1 MGWGIKPVKEKI
13 NTLQDDKIM
22 TKKIDTNLKIP
33 SMNLPWVDSPFFE
46 QIFSQSNL
54 DQETKKQVK
63 QFADQGYVI
72 IDNLGIEN
80 IAETADRIVEDLT
93 PIYGDKGKVES
104 AWIYHD
110 RIQDAWTFN
119 QNVKK
124 IATAPKIINL
134 LKILY
139 QREPI
144 PFQTLNFRF
153 GTQQSTHSD
162 SIHFSSVPAR
172 FMCGVWVA
180 LEDIDAN
187 NGPLHYYPGSHK
199 LPIFDLNDL
208 GITGSYQN
216 KPYDTYPIY
225 EKFLQ
230 SLIEQN
236 GLKKVELYVRKG
248 QALIWAA
255 NLLHGGS
262 PVLDKKRT
270 RYSQVTHYYFS
281 DCMYY
286 IPLLSDPFIQRIHLK
301 EVRNIITEKVV
312 YHIYNGDKIEVHPEE
327 YEIERLKYKLLQ
339 LQSEVEKWRPLAIQ
353 SQDELSVLKPQLK
366 TVQLELEKIRT
377 QMYTYQTELE
387 LLKPQKQLVEAELER
402 LRAKLF

>member
-1 MGWGIKPVKEKI
+1 MSKTTDKKFTPPV
-13 NTLQDDKIM
+13 
-22 TKKIDTNLKIP
+22 
-33 SMNLPWVDSPFFE
+33 MNLPLVDSPFFE
-46 QIFSQSNL
+46 QIFSQLTL
-54 DQETKKQVK
+54 DKDTKKLVK
-63 QFADQGYVI
+63 QFAEQGYVI
-72 IDNLGIEN
+72 IDDLGIEN
-80 IAETADRIVEDLT
+80 ITETTDRIVKDLT

-119 QNVKK
+119 QDVKK
-124 IATAPKIINL
+124 IATSPKIINL

-144 PFQTLNFRF
+144 PFQTLNFKF

-162 SIHFSSVPAR
+162 SIHFNSMPAR

-216 KPYDTYPIY
+216 KPYDVYPIY
-225 EKFLQ
+225 EEFLQ
-230 SLIEQN
+230 SLIEHN
-236 GLKKVELYVRKG
+236 GLKKVELYVKKG

-262 PVLDKKRT
+262 PVLDKNRT

-286 IPLLSDPFIQRIHLK
+286 IPLLSDPFLHRIHLK
-301 EVRNIITEKVV
+301 EVRNIMTGKIVD
-312 YHIYNGDKIEVHPEE
+312 HIYNGEKIEVNPEQ
-327 YEIERLKYKLLQ
+327 YEVERLKYQLLQ
-339 LQSEVEKWRPLAIQ
+339 FQEELEKLRPMAMQ
-353 SQDELSVLKPQLK
+353 FQDELTVLKPQLQ
-366 TVQLELEKIRT
+366 TVESELEKLRI
-377 QMYTYQTELE
+377 QLYDYQT
-387 LLKPQKQLVEAELER
+387 KFQLSEAQNQSIETELER
-402 LRAKLF
+402 LRTQLYQSEL

>member
-1 MGWGIKPVKEKI
+1 MSKTKDRKMPIPV
-13 NTLQDDKIM
+13 
-22 TKKIDTNLKIP
+22 
-33 SMNLPWVDSPFFE
+33 MNMPWVDSPFFE
-46 QIFSQSNL
+46 QTFSQLNL
-54 DQETKKQVK
+54 DNETRKLVK
-63 QFADQGYVI
+63 QFAEKGYVI
-72 IDNLGIEN
+72 IDDLGIEN
-80 IAETADRIVEDLT
+80 ITEIIDSIVKDLT
-93 PIYGDKGKVES
+93 HIYGEKGKIKS

-119 QNVKK
+119 QDVKK
-124 IATAPKIINL
+124 IASAPQIINL

-153 GTQQSTHSD
+153 GTEQSTHSD

-199 LPIFDLNDL
+199 LPIFELNDL

-216 KPYDTYPIY
+216 KPYDIYPVY
-225 EKFLQ
+225 EEFLQ
-230 SLIEQN
+230 SLIEDN
-236 GLKKVELYVRKG
+236 GLKKVELYVKKG

-262 PVLDKKRT
+262 KVLDKNRT

-286 IPLLSDPFIQRIHLK
+286 IPLLSDPFISRIHFK
-301 EVRNIITEKVV
+301 EVRNIITEEVV
-312 YHIYNGDKIEVHPEE
+312 NHIYNGEKIKINPEE

-339 LQSEVEKWRPLAIQ
+339 FEEELVKLRPIAME
-353 SQDELSVLKPQLK
+353 SQGELNVLKPQL
-366 TVQLELEKIRT
+366 TAVESELEKLRSKL
-377 QMYTYQTELE
+377 YNSQTELE
-387 LLKPQKQLVEAELER
+387 LLKSQNLVFEEELKR
-402 LRAKLF
+402 LRTNFYQNT

>member
-1 MGWGIKPVKEKI
+1 MSKIKDRKMPIPV
-13 NTLQDDKIM
+13 
-22 TKKIDTNLKIP
+22 
-33 SMNLPWVDSPFFE
+33 MNMPWVDSPFFE
-46 QIFSQSNL
+46 QTFSQLNL
-54 DQETKKQVK
+54 DNETRKLVK
-63 QFADQGYVI
+63 QFAEKGYVI
-72 IDNLGIEN
+72 IDDLGIEN
-80 IAETADRIVEDLT
+80 ITEIIDSIVKDLT
-93 PIYGDKGKVES
+93 HIYGEKGKIKS

-119 QNVKK
+119 QDVKK
-124 IATAPKIINL
+124 IASAPQIINL

-153 GTQQSTHSD
+153 GTEQSTHSD

-199 LPIFDLNDL
+199 LPIFELNDL

-216 KPYDTYPIY
+216 KPYDIYPVY
-225 EKFLQ
+225 EEFLQ
-230 SLIEQN
+230 SLIEDN
-236 GLKKVELYVRKG
+236 GLKKVELYVKKG

-262 PVLDKKRT
+262 KVLDKNRT

-286 IPLLSDPFIQRIHLK
+286 IPLLSDPFISRIHFK
-301 EVRNIITEKVV
+301 EVKNIITEEVV
-312 YHIYNGDKIEVHPEE
+312 NHIYNGEKIKINPEE

-339 LQSEVEKWRPLAIQ
+339 FEEELVKLRPIAME
-353 SQDELSVLKPQLK
+353 SQGELNVLKPQL
-366 TVQLELEKIRT
+366 TAVESELEKLRSKL
-377 QMYTYQTELE
+377 YNSQTELE
-387 LLKPQKQLVEAELER
+387 LLKSQNLVFEEELKR
-402 LRAKLF
+402 LRTNFYQNT

>member
-1 MGWGIKPVKEKI
+1 MSKTKDRKMPIPV
-13 NTLQDDKIM
+13 
-22 TKKIDTNLKIP
+22 
-33 SMNLPWVDSPFFE
+33 MNMPWVDSPFFE
-46 QIFSQSNL
+46 RTFSQLNL
-54 DQETKKQVK
+54 DNETRKLVK
-63 QFADQGYVI
+63 QFAEKGYVI
-72 IDNLGIEN
+72 IDDLGIEN
-80 IAETADRIVEDLT
+80 ITEIIDSIVKDLT
-93 PIYGDKGKVES
+93 PIYGEKGKIKS

-119 QNVKK
+119 QDVKK
-124 IATAPKIINL
+124 IASAPQIINL

-153 GTQQSTHSD
+153 GTEQSTHSD

-199 LPIFDLNDL
+199 LPIFELNDL

-216 KPYDTYPIY
+216 KPYDIYPVY
-225 EKFLQ
+225 EEFLR
-230 SLIEQN
+230 SLIEDN
-236 GLKKVELYVRKG
+236 GLKKVELYVKKG

-262 PVLDKKRT
+262 KVLDKNRT
-270 RYSQVTHYYFS
+270 RYSQVTHYHFS

-286 IPLLSDPFIQRIHLK
+286 IPLLSDPFISRIHFK
-301 EVRNIITEKVV
+301 EVKNIITEEVV
-312 YHIYNGDKIEVHPEE
+312 NHIYNGEKIKINPEE

-339 LQSEVEKWRPLAIQ
+339 FEEELVKLRSIAME
-353 SQDELSVLKPQLK
+353 SQGELNVLKPQLK
-366 TVQLELEKIRT
+366 AVESELEKLRSKL
-377 QMYTYQTELE
+377 YNSQTELE
-387 LLKPQKQLVEAELER
+387 LLKSQNLVFEEELKR
-402 LRAKLF
+402 LRTNFYQNT

>member
-1 MGWGIKPVKEKI
+1 MSK
-13 NTLQDDKIM
+13 TTDKKF
-22 TKKIDTNLKIP
+22 TPPL
-33 SMNLPWVDSPFFE
+33 MNLPLVDSPFFE
-46 QIFSQSNL
+46 EIFSQLTL
-54 DQETKKQVK
+54 DKETKKLVK
-63 QFADQGYVI
+63 QFAEQGYII
-72 IDNLGIEN
+72 IDDLGIEN
-80 IAETADRIVEDLT
+80 IAETTDRIVKDLT

-119 QNVKK
+119 QDVKK
-124 IATAPKIINL
+124 IATSPKIINL

-144 PFQTLNFRF
+144 PFQTLNFKF

-162 SIHFSSVPAR
+162 SIHFSSMPAR
-172 FMCGVWVA
+172 FMCGVWIA

-199 LPIFDLNDL
+199 LPMFDLNDL

-216 KPYDTYPIY
+216 KPYDVYPIY
-225 EKFLQ
+225 EEFLQ
-230 SLIEQN
+230 SLIEHN
-236 GLKKVELYVRKG
+236 GLKKVELYVKKG

-262 PVLDKKRT
+262 PVLDKNRT

-286 IPLLSDPFIQRIHLK
+286 IPLLSDPFLHRIHLK
-301 EVRNIITEKVV
+301 EVRNIMTEKVV
-312 YHIYNGDKIEVHPEE
+312 DHIYNGEKIEVNPEQ
-327 YEIERLKYKLLQ
+327 YEIERLKYELLQ
-339 LQSEVEKWRPLAIQ
+339 FQEELEKLRPMAME
-353 SQDELSVLKPQLK
+353 SQDELSVLKPQLQ
-366 TVQLELEKIRT
+366 TVESELEKLRSQLYDYQTKFQLSEAQNQSIETELKRLRT
-377 QMYTYQTELE
+377 QLYQSEL
-387 LLKPQKQLVEAELER
+387 
-402 LRAKLF
+402 

>member
-1 MGWGIKPVKEKI
+1 
-13 NTLQDDKIM
+13 M
-22 TKKIDTNLKIP
+22 TIP
-33 SMNLPWVDSPFFE
+33 EMNLPWVDSPFFE
-46 QIFSQSNL
+46 QIFNQLNL
-54 DQETKKQVK
+54 DNYTREIVK
-63 QFADQGYVI
+63 QFAEQGYVI
-72 IDNLGIEN
+72 IDDLGIEN
-80 IAETADRIVEDLT
+80 ISEIVDRIVKDLT
-93 PIYGDKGKVES
+93 PIYGEKGKVKS
-104 AWIYHD
+104 AWIYND

-119 QNVKK
+119 QDVKK
-124 IATAPKIINL
+124 IATAPHIINL

-153 GTQQSTHSD
+153 GTEQSTHSD

-216 KPYDTYPIY
+216 KPYDIYPVY
-225 EKFLQ
+225 EEFLQ
-230 SLIEQN
+230 SLIEYN
-236 GLKKVELYVRKG
+236 GLKKVELYVKKG

-262 PVLDKKRT
+262 PVLDKNRT

-286 IPLLSDPFIQRIHLK
+286 IPLLSDPFLCRVHFK
-301 EVRNIITEKVV
+301 EVKNIITGEVV
-312 YHIYNGDKIEVHPEE
+312 NHVYNQDKIEINPEE
-327 YEIERLKYKLLQ
+327 YEIERLKYQLLRFEEELVKL
-339 LQSEVEKWRPLAIQ
+339 RPIAME
-353 SQDELSVLKPQLK
+353 SQDELNVLKPQLQ
-366 TVQLELEKIRT
+366 TVESELEKLRSRLYDS
-377 QMYTYQTELE
+377 QAELGLLKSQNQLLETEL
-387 LLKPQKQLVEAELER
+387 KR
-402 LRAKLF
+402 LRIKLYQNT

>member
-1 MGWGIKPVKEKI
+1 MSK
-13 NTLQDDKIM
+13 TTDKKF
-22 TKKIDTNLKIP
+22 TPPL
-33 SMNLPWVDSPFFE
+33 MNLPLVDSPFFE
-46 QIFSQSNL
+46 EIFSQLTL
-54 DQETKKQVK
+54 DKETKKLVK
-63 QFADQGYVI
+63 QFAEQGYII
-72 IDNLGIEN
+72 IDDLGIEN
-80 IAETADRIVEDLT
+80 IAETTDRIVKDLT

-119 QNVKK
+119 QDVKE
-124 IATAPKIINL
+124 IATSPKILNL

-144 PFQTLNFRF
+144 PFQTLNFKF

-162 SIHFSSVPAR
+162 SIHFSSMPAR
-172 FMCGVWVA
+172 FMCGVWIA

-199 LPIFDLNDL
+199 LPMFDLNDL

-216 KPYDTYPIY
+216 KPYDVYPIY
-225 EKFLQ
+225 EEFLQ
-230 SLIEQN
+230 SLIEHN
-236 GLKKVELYVRKG
+236 GLKKVELYVKKG

-262 PVLDKKRT
+262 LVLDKNRT

-286 IPLLSDPFIQRIHLK
+286 IPLLSDPFLHRIHLK
-301 EVRNIITEKVV
+301 EVRNIMTEKVV
-312 YHIYNGDKIEVHPEE
+312 DHIYNGEKIEVNPEQ
-327 YEIERLKYKLLQ
+327 YEIERLKYQLLQ
-339 LQSEVEKWRPLAIQ
+339 FQEELEKLRPMAME
-353 SQDELSVLKPQLK
+353 SQDELTVLKPQLQ
-366 TVQLELEKIRT
+366 TVESELEKLRSQLYDYQTKFQLSETQNQSIETELKRLRT
-377 QMYTYQTELE
+377 QLYQSEL
-387 LLKPQKQLVEAELER
+387 
-402 LRAKLF
+402 

>member
-1 MGWGIKPVKEKI
+1 MSKIKDRKMPIPV
-13 NTLQDDKIM
+13 
-22 TKKIDTNLKIP
+22 
-33 SMNLPWVDSPFFE
+33 MNMPWVDSPFFE
-46 QIFSQSNL
+46 QTFSQLNL
-54 DQETKKQVK
+54 DNETRKLVK
-63 QFADQGYVI
+63 QFAEKGYVI
-72 IDNLGIEN
+72 IDDLGIEN
-80 IAETADRIVEDLT
+80 ITEIIDSIVKDLT
-93 PIYGDKGKVES
+93 HIYGEKGKIKS

-119 QNVKK
+119 QDVKK
-124 IATAPKIINL
+124 IASAPQIINL

-153 GTQQSTHSD
+153 GTEQSTHSD

-199 LPIFDLNDL
+199 LPIFELNDL

-216 KPYDTYPIY
+216 KPYDIYPVY
-225 EKFLQ
+225 EEFLQ
-230 SLIEQN
+230 SLIEDN
-236 GLKKVELYVRKG
+236 GLKKVELYVKKG

-262 PVLDKKRT
+262 KVLDKNRT

-286 IPLLSDPFIQRIHLK
+286 IPLLSDPFISRIHFK
-301 EVRNIITEKVV
+301 EVKNIITEEVV
-312 YHIYNGDKIEVHPEE
+312 NHIYNGEKIKINPEE

-339 LQSEVEKWRPLAIQ
+339 FEEELVKLRPIAME
-353 SQDELSVLKPQLK
+353 SQGELNVLKPQL
-366 TVQLELEKIRT
+366 TAVESELKKLRSKLYNS
-377 QMYTYQTELE
+377 QAELE
-387 LLKPQKQLVEAELER
+387 LLKSQNLVFEEELKR
-402 LRAKLF
+402 LRTNFYQNT

>member
-1 MGWGIKPVKEKI
+1 MSKTKDRKMPIPV
-13 NTLQDDKIM
+13 
-22 TKKIDTNLKIP
+22 
-33 SMNLPWVDSPFFE
+33 MNMPWVDSPFFE
-46 QIFSQSNL
+46 RTFSQLNL
-54 DQETKKQVK
+54 DNETRKLVK
-63 QFADQGYVI
+63 QFAEKGYVI
-72 IDNLGIEN
+72 IDDLGIEN
-80 IAETADRIVEDLT
+80 ITEIIDSIVKDLT
-93 PIYGDKGKVES
+93 HIYGEKGKIKS

-119 QNVKK
+119 QDVKK
-124 IATAPKIINL
+124 IASAPQIINL

-153 GTQQSTHSD
+153 GTEQSTHSD

-199 LPIFDLNDL
+199 LPIFELNDL

-216 KPYDTYPIY
+216 KPYDIYPVY
-225 EKFLQ
+225 EEFLQ
-230 SLIEQN
+230 SLIEDN
-236 GLKKVELYVRKG
+236 GLKKVELYVKKG

-262 PVLDKKRT
+262 KVLDKNRT

-286 IPLLSDPFIQRIHLK
+286 IPLLSDPFISRIHFK
-301 EVRNIITEKVV
+301 EVKNIITEEVV
-312 YHIYNGDKIEVHPEE
+312 NHIYNGEKIKINPEE

-339 LQSEVEKWRPLAIQ
+339 FEEELVKLRPIAME
-353 SQDELSVLKPQLK
+353 SQGELNVLKPQL
-366 TVQLELEKIRT
+366 TAVESELEKLRSKL
-377 QMYTYQTELE
+377 YNSQTELE
-387 LLKPQKQLVEAELER
+387 LLKSQNLVFEEELKR
-402 LRAKLF
+402 LRTNFYQNT

>member
-1 MGWGIKPVKEKI
+1 
-13 NTLQDDKIM
+13 
-22 TKKIDTNLKIP
+22 
-33 SMNLPWVDSPFFE
+33 MNLPLVDSPFFE
-46 QIFSQSNL
+46 EIFSQLTL
-54 DQETKKQVK
+54 DKETKKLVK
-63 QFADQGYVI
+63 QFAEQGYII
-72 IDNLGIEN
+72 IDDLGIEN
-80 IAETADRIVEDLT
+80 IAETTDRIVKDLT

-119 QNVKK
+119 QDVKK
-124 IATAPKIINL
+124 IATSPKIINL

-144 PFQTLNFRF
+144 PFQTLNFKF

-162 SIHFSSVPAR
+162 SIHFSSMPAR
-172 FMCGVWVA
+172 FMCGVWIA

-199 LPIFDLNDL
+199 LPMFDLNDL

-216 KPYDTYPIY
+216 KPYDVYPIY
-225 EKFLQ
+225 EEFLQ
-230 SLIEQN
+230 SLIEHN
-236 GLKKVELYVRKG
+236 GLKKVELYVKKG

-262 PVLDKKRT
+262 PVLDKNRT

-286 IPLLSDPFIQRIHLK
+286 IPLLSDPFLHRIHLK
-301 EVRNIITEKVV
+301 EVRNIMTEKVV
-312 YHIYNGDKIEVHPEE
+312 DHIYNGEKIEVNPEQ
-327 YEIERLKYKLLQ
+327 YEIERLKYELLQ
-339 LQSEVEKWRPLAIQ
+339 FQEELEKLRPMAME
-353 SQDELSVLKPQLK
+353 SQDELSVLKPQLQ
-366 TVQLELEKIRT
+366 TVESELEKLRSQLYDYQTKFQLSEAQNQSIETELKRLRT
-377 QMYTYQTELE
+377 QLYQSEL
-387 LLKPQKQLVEAELER
+387 
-402 LRAKLF
+402 

>member
-1 MGWGIKPVKEKI
+1 MSKTTDKKFTPPV
-13 NTLQDDKIM
+13 
-22 TKKIDTNLKIP
+22 
-33 SMNLPWVDSPFFE
+33 MNLPLVDSPFFE
-46 QIFSQSNL
+46 QIFSQLTL
-54 DQETKKQVK
+54 DKDTKKLVK
-63 QFADQGYVI
+63 QFAEQGYVI
-72 IDNLGIEN
+72 IDDLGIEN
-80 IAETADRIVEDLT
+80 IAETTDRIVKDLT
-93 PIYGDKGKVES
+93 PIYGEKGKVKS

-119 QNVKK
+119 QDVKK
-124 IATAPKIINL
+124 IATSPKIINL

-144 PFQTLNFRF
+144 PFQTLNFKF

-162 SIHFSSVPAR
+162 SIHFSSMPAR

-216 KPYDTYPIY
+216 KPYDVYPIY
-225 EKFLQ
+225 EEFLQ
-230 SLIEQN
+230 SLIEHN
-236 GLKKVELYVRKG
+236 GLKKVELYVKKG

-262 PVLDKKRT
+262 PVLDKNRT
-270 RYSQVTHYYFS
+270 RYGQVTHYYFS

-286 IPLLSDPFIQRIHLK
+286 IPLLSDPFLHRIHLK
-301 EVRNIITEKVV
+301 EVINIMTEKVV
-312 YHIYNGDKIEVHPEE
+312 DHIYNGEKIEVNPEQ
-327 YEIERLKYKLLQ
+327 YEVERLKYQLLQ
-339 LQSEVEKWRPLAIQ
+339 FQEELEKLRPMAMQ
-353 SQDELSVLKPQLK
+353 FQDELTILKP
-366 TVQLELEKIRT
+366 
-377 QMYTYQTELE
+377 
-387 LLKPQKQLVEAELER
+387 
-402 LRAKLF
+402 

>member
-1 MGWGIKPVKEKI
+1 MKNRRCQNGVDSRKYMNQTKDKQVTIPVM
-13 NTLQDDKIM
+13 NT
-22 TKKIDTNLKIP
+22 
-33 SMNLPWVDSPFFE
+33 PWVDSPFFE
-46 QIFSQSNL
+46 QIFSQLNL
-54 DQETKKQVK
+54 DNDTRELVK
-63 QFADQGYVI
+63 QFAEQGYVI
-72 IDNLGIEN
+72 IDDLGIDN
-80 IAETADRIVEDLT
+80 IGEIIDSIVKDLT
-93 PIYGDKGKVES
+93 PIYGEKGKVKS

-119 QNVKK
+119 QEVKK

-134 LKILY
+134 LKIIY

-153 GTQQSTHSD
+153 GTEQSTHSD

-172 FMCGVWVA
+172 FMCGVWIA
-180 LEDIDAN
+180 LEDIDGN

-216 KPYDTYPIY
+216 KPYDFYAVY
-225 EKFLQ
+225 EEFLQ
-230 SLIEQN
+230 SLIEYN
-236 GLKKVELYVRKG
+236 GLKKVELYVKKG

-262 PVLDKKRT
+262 PVLDNNRT

-286 IPLLSDPFIQRIHLK
+286 IPLLSDPFLSRIHFK
-301 EVRNIITEKVV
+301 EVKNMITGEVV
-312 YHIYNGDKIEVHPEE
+312 NHIYNGNQIEINPEE
-327 YEIERLKYKLLQ
+327 YEIERLKYQLLQ
-339 LQSEVEKWRPLAIQ
+339 FEEELVKLRPIAIK
-353 SQDELSVLKPQLK
+353 SQDELNVLKPQLQ
-366 TVQLELEKIRT
+366 TVESELEKLRS
-377 QMYTYQTELE
+377 QLYNSQTELK
-387 LLKPQKQLVEAELER
+387 LLKSQNQLLEVELER
-402 LRAKLF
+402 LRTKLYQST

>member
-1 MGWGIKPVKEKI
+1 MSK
-13 NTLQDDKIM
+13 TTDKKF
-22 TKKIDTNLKIP
+22 TPPL
-33 SMNLPWVDSPFFE
+33 MNLPLVDSPFFE
-46 QIFSQSNL
+46 QIFSQLIL
-54 DQETKKQVK
+54 DEDTKKLVK
-63 QFADQGYVI
+63 QFAEQGYVI
-72 IDNLGIEN
+72 IDDLGIEN
-80 IAETADRIVEDLT
+80 IAETTDRIVKDLT

-119 QNVKK
+119 QDVKK
-124 IATAPKIINL
+124 IATSPKIINL

-144 PFQTLNFRF
+144 PFQTLNFKF

-162 SIHFSSVPAR
+162 SIHFSSMPAR
-172 FMCGVWVA
+172 FMCGVWIA

-199 LPIFDLNDL
+199 LPMFDLNDL

-216 KPYDTYPIY
+216 KPYDVYPIY
-225 EKFLQ
+225 EEFLQ
-230 SLIEQN
+230 SLIEHN
-236 GLKKVELYVRKG
+236 GLEKVELYIKKG

-262 PVLDKKRT
+262 PVLDKNRT

-286 IPLLSDPFIQRIHLK
+286 IPLLSDPFLHRIHLK
-301 EVRNIITEKVV
+301 EVRNIMTEKVV
-312 YHIYNGDKIEVHPEE
+312 DHIYNGEKIEVNPEQ
-327 YEIERLKYKLLQ
+327 YEIERLKYQLLQ
-339 LQSEVEKWRPLAIQ
+339 FQEELEKLRPMAME
-353 SQDELSVLKPQLK
+353 SQDELSVLKPQLFE
-366 TVQLELEKIRT
+366 VESELEKLRS
-377 QMYTYQTELE
+377 
-387 LLKPQKQLVEAELER
+387 QLYNYHTKVQLSEAKNQLIEEELER
-402 LRAKLF
+402 LRTQLYQSEL

>member
-1 MGWGIKPVKEKI
+1 
-13 NTLQDDKIM
+13 M
-22 TKKIDTNLKIP
+22 TIP
-33 SMNLPWVDSPFFE
+33 EMNLPWVDSPFFE
-46 QIFSQSNL
+46 QIFNQLNL
-54 DQETKKQVK
+54 DNYTREIVK
-63 QFADQGYVI
+63 QFAEQGYVI
-72 IDNLGIEN
+72 IDDLGIEN
-80 IAETADRIVEDLT
+80 ISEIVDRIVKDLT
-93 PIYGDKGKVES
+93 PIYGEKGKVKS
-104 AWIYHD
+104 AWIYND

-119 QNVKK
+119 QDVKK
-124 IATAPKIINL
+124 IATAPHIINL

-153 GTQQSTHSD
+153 GTEQSTHSD

-216 KPYDTYPIY
+216 KPYDIYPVY
-225 EKFLQ
+225 EEFLQ
-230 SLIEQN
+230 SLIEYN
-236 GLKKVELYVRKG
+236 GLKKVELYVKKG

-262 PVLDKKRT
+262 PVLDKNRT

-286 IPLLSDPFIQRIHLK
+286 IPLLSDPFLCRVHFK
-301 EVRNIITEKVV
+301 EVKNIITGEVV
-312 YHIYNGDKIEVHPEE
+312 NHVYNQDKIEINPEE
-327 YEIERLKYKLLQ
+327 YEIERLKYQLLQ
-339 LQSEVEKWRPLAIQ
+339 FEEELVKLRPIAME
-353 SQDELSVLKPQLK
+353 SQDELNVLKPQLQ
-366 TVQLELEKIRT
+366 TVESELEKLRSRLYDS
-377 QMYTYQTELE
+377 QAELGLLKSQNQLLETEL
-387 LLKPQKQLVEAELER
+387 KR
-402 LRAKLF
+402 LIIKLYQNT

>member
-1 MGWGIKPVKEKI
+1 
-13 NTLQDDKIM
+13 M
-22 TKKIDTNLKIP
+22 TIP
-33 SMNLPWVDSPFFE
+33 EMNLPWVDSPFFE
-46 QIFSQSNL
+46 QIFNQLNL
-54 DQETKKQVK
+54 DNYTREIVK
-63 QFADQGYVI
+63 QFAEQGYVI
-72 IDNLGIEN
+72 IDDLGIEN
-80 IAETADRIVEDLT
+80 ISEIVDRIVKDLT
-93 PIYGDKGKVES
+93 PIYGEKGKVKS

-119 QNVKK
+119 QDVKK
-124 IATAPKIINL
+124 IATAPHIINL

-153 GTQQSTHSD
+153 GTEQSTHSD

-216 KPYDTYPIY
+216 KPYDIYPVY
-225 EKFLQ
+225 EEFLQ
-230 SLIEQN
+230 SLIEYN
-236 GLKKVELYVRKG
+236 CLKKVELYVKKG

-262 PVLDKKRT
+262 PVLDKNRT

-286 IPLLSDPFIQRIHLK
+286 IPLLSDPFLCRVHFK
-301 EVRNIITEKVV
+301 EVKNIITGEVV
-312 YHIYNGDKIEVHPEE
+312 NHVYNKDKIEINPEE
-327 YEIERLKYKLLQ
+327 YEIEKLKYQLLQ
-339 LQSEVEKWRPLAIQ
+339 FEEELVKLRPIAMK
-353 SQDELSVLKPQLK
+353 SQDELNVLKPQLQ
-366 TVQLELEKIRT
+366 TVESELEKLRSRLYDS
-377 QMYTYQTELE
+377 QAELGLLKSQNQLLETEL
-387 LLKPQKQLVEAELER
+387 KR
-402 LRAKLF
+402 LRIKLYQNT

>member
-1 MGWGIKPVKEKI
+1 
-13 NTLQDDKIM
+13 M
-22 TKKIDTNLKIP
+22 TKKIDKNLKIP

-46 QIFSQSNL
+46 QIFSQLSL
-54 DQETKKQVK
+54 DQETKKLVK

-180 LEDIDAN
+180 LEDVDAN

-225 EKFLQ
+225 EEFLQ

-262 PVLDKKRT
+262 SVLDKKRT

-286 IPLLSDPFIQRIHLK
+286 IPLLSDPFLQRIHLK
-301 EVRNIITEKVV
+301 EVRNIITKKVV
-312 YHIYNGDKIEVHPEE
+312 NHIYNGEKIEVHPEE
-327 YEIERLKYKLLQ
+327 YEIERLKYQLLQ

-353 SQDELSVLKPQLK
+353 SQDEMSVLKPQLK
-366 TVQLELEKIRT
+366 TVQEELEKIRT

-387 LLKPQKQLVEAELER
+387 LLKPQKQLVEAELEK
-402 LRAKLF
+402 LRAKLYEA

>member
-1 MGWGIKPVKEKI
+1 
-13 NTLQDDKIM
+13 
-22 TKKIDTNLKIP
+22 
-33 SMNLPWVDSPFFE
+33 MNLPLVDSPFFE
-46 QIFSQSNL
+46 QIFSQLTL
-54 DQETKKQVK
+54 DKDTKKLVK
-63 QFADQGYVI
+63 QFAEQGYVI
-72 IDNLGIEN
+72 IDDLGIEN
-80 IAETADRIVEDLT
+80 IAETTDRIVKDLT
-93 PIYGDKGKVES
+93 PIYGEKGKVKS

-119 QNVKK
+119 QDVKK
-124 IATAPKIINL
+124 IATSPKIINL

-144 PFQTLNFRF
+144 PFQTLNFKF

-162 SIHFSSVPAR
+162 SIHFSSMPAR

-216 KPYDTYPIY
+216 KPYDVYPIY
-225 EKFLQ
+225 EEFLQ
-230 SLIEQN
+230 SLIEHN
-236 GLKKVELYVRKG
+236 GLKKVELYVKKG

-262 PVLDKKRT
+262 PVLDKNRT

-286 IPLLSDPFIQRIHLK
+286 IPLLSDPFLHRIHLK
-301 EVRNIITEKVV
+301 EVINIMTEKVV
-312 YHIYNGDKIEVHPEE
+312 DHIYNGEKIEVNPEQ
-327 YEIERLKYKLLQ
+327 YEVERLKYQLLQ
-339 LQSEVEKWRPLAIQ
+339 FQE
-353 SQDELSVLKPQLK
+353 
-366 TVQLELEKIRT
+366 ELEK
-377 QMYTYQTELE
+377 
-387 LLKPQKQLVEAELER
+387 
-402 LRAKLF
+402 

>member
-1 MGWGIKPVKEKI
+1 MSKTKDRKMPIPV
-13 NTLQDDKIM
+13 
-22 TKKIDTNLKIP
+22 
-33 SMNLPWVDSPFFE
+33 MNMPWVDSPFFE
-46 QIFSQSNL
+46 QTFSQLNL
-54 DQETKKQVK
+54 DNETRKLVK
-63 QFADQGYVI
+63 QFAEKGYVI
-72 IDNLGIEN
+72 IDDLGIEN
-80 IAETADRIVEDLT
+80 ITEIIDSIVKDLT
-93 PIYGDKGKVES
+93 PIYGEKGKIKS

-110 RIQDAWTFN
+110 RIQDAWTFH
-119 QNVKK
+119 QDVKK
-124 IATAPKIINL
+124 IASAPQIINL

-153 GTQQSTHSD
+153 GTEQSTHSD

-199 LPIFDLNDL
+199 LPIFELNDL

-216 KPYDTYPIY
+216 KPYDIYPVY
-225 EKFLQ
+225 EEFLQ
-230 SLIEQN
+230 SLIEDN
-236 GLKKVELYVRKG
+236 GLKKVELYVKKG

-262 PVLDKKRT
+262 KVLDKNRT

-286 IPLLSDPFIQRIHLK
+286 IPLLSDPFISRIHFK
-301 EVRNIITEKVV
+301 EVKNIITEEVV
-312 YHIYNGDKIEVHPEE
+312 NHIYNGDKIKINPEE

-339 LQSEVEKWRPLAIQ
+339 FEEELVKLRPIAME
-353 SQDELSVLKPQLK
+353 SQGELNVLKPQLK
-366 TVQLELEKIRT
+366 AVESELEKLRSKLYNSQI
-377 QMYTYQTELE
+377 ELE
-387 LLKPQKQLVEAELER
+387 LLKSQNLVFEAELKR
-402 LRAKLF
+402 LRTNFYQNT

>member
-1 MGWGIKPVKEKI
+1 MSKTKDKKF
-13 NTLQDDKIM
+13 TLP
-22 TKKIDTNLKIP
+22 L
-33 SMNLPWVDSPFFE
+33 MNVPLVDSPFFE
-46 QIFSQSNL
+46 QIFSQLTL
-54 DQETKKQVK
+54 DKKTKKLVK
-63 QFADQGYVI
+63 RFAEQGYVI
-72 IDNLGIEN
+72 IDDLGIEN
-80 IAETADRIVEDLT
+80 IAETTDRIVKDLT

-119 QNVKK
+119 QDVKE
-124 IATAPKIINL
+124 IATSPKIINL

-144 PFQTLNFRF
+144 PFQTLNFKF

-162 SIHFSSVPAR
+162 SIHFSSMPAR

-199 LPIFDLNDL
+199 LPMFDLNDL

-216 KPYDTYPIY
+216 KPYDVYPIY
-225 EKFLQ
+225 EEFLQ
-230 SLIEQN
+230 SLIKHN
-236 GLKKVELYVRKG
+236 GLEKVELYVKKG

-262 PVLDKKRT
+262 PVLDKNRT

-286 IPLLSDPFIQRIHLK
+286 IPLLSDPFLHRIHLK
-301 EVRNIITEKVV
+301 EVRNIMTEKVV
-312 YHIYNGDKIEVHPEE
+312 DHIYNGEKVEVSPEQ
-327 YEIERLKYKLLQ
+327 YEVERLKYKLLQ
-339 LQSEVEKWRPLAIQ
+339 FQAELEKLRPMAME
-353 SQDELSVLKPQLK
+353 SQDELSVLKPQLQ
-366 TVQLELEKIRT
+366 TVQSELEKLRS
-377 QMYTYQTELE
+377 QLYNCQT
-387 LLKPQKQLVEAELER
+387 KFQLSEAHNQSIETELER
-402 LRAKLF
+402 LRTQLYQS

>member
-1 MGWGIKPVKEKI
+1 MTIPV
-13 NTLQDDKIM
+13 
-22 TKKIDTNLKIP
+22 
-33 SMNLPWVDSPFFE
+33 MNLPWIDSPFFE
-46 QIFSQSNL
+46 QIFSQLNL
-54 DQETKKQVK
+54 DNKTKELVK
-63 QFADQGYVI
+63 QFAEQGYVI
-72 IDNLGIEN
+72 IDDLDIEN
-80 IAETADRIVEDLT
+80 IGEIIDRIVKDLT
-93 PIYGDKGKVES
+93 PIYGDKGRVES

-110 RIQDAWTFN
+110 RIQDGWTFN
-119 QNVKK
+119 QDVKK

-153 GTQQSTHSD
+153 GTEQTTHSD
-162 SIHFSSVPAR
+162 SIHFSSIPSR

-199 LPIFDLNDL
+199 LPTFDLNDL

-225 EKFLQ
+225 QEFLQ
-230 SLIEQN
+230 SLIEHN
-236 GLKKVELYVRKG
+236 SLEKVELYVKKG

-262 PVLDKKRT
+262 PVLDKNRT

-286 IPLLSDPFIQRIHLK
+286 IPLLSDPFIHRIHFK
-301 EVRNIITEKVV
+301 EVKNIITGEVV
-312 YHIYNGDKIEVHPEE
+312 NHIYNGEKIEIHPEQ
-327 YEIERLKYKLLQ
+327 YEMEILK
-339 LQSEVEKWRPLAIQ
+339 SEVLQFQEQLAKFRPIAIQ
-353 SQDELSVLKPQLK
+353 SQDKLNVLKPQLQ
-366 TVQLELEKIRT
+366 TVESELEKLRS
-377 QMYTYQTELE
+377 QLYNSQTELE
-387 LLKPQKQLVEAELER
+387 LLKSQNQLLETELKR
-402 LRAKLF
+402 LRTKFYQNS

>member
-1 MGWGIKPVKEKI
+1 MSKTK
-13 NTLQDDKIM
+13 DKKF
-22 TKKIDTNLKIP
+22 TPPL
-33 SMNLPWVDSPFFE
+33 MNVPLVDSPFFE
-46 QIFSQSNL
+46 QIFSQLTL
-54 DQETKKQVK
+54 DEDTKKLVK
-63 QFADQGYVI
+63 QFVEQGYVI
-72 IDNLGIEN
+72 IDDLGIEN
-80 IAETADRIVEDLT
+80 IAETTDRIVKDLT

-119 QNVKK
+119 QDVKK
-124 IATAPKIINL
+124 IATSPKILNL

-144 PFQTLNFRF
+144 PFQTLNFKF

-162 SIHFSSVPAR
+162 SIHFSSMPAR

-199 LPIFDLNDL
+199 LPMFDLNDL

-216 KPYDTYPIY
+216 KPYDVYPIY
-225 EKFLQ
+225 EEFLQ
-230 SLIEQN
+230 SLIEHN
-236 GLKKVELYVRKG
+236 GLEKVELYVKKG

-262 PVLDKKRT
+262 QVLDKNRT

-286 IPLLSDPFIQRIHLK
+286 IPLLSDPFLHRIHLK
-301 EVRNIITEKVV
+301 EVRNIMTGKVV
-312 YHIYNGDKIEVHPEE
+312 DHIYNGEKVEVNPEQ
-327 YEIERLKYKLLQ
+327 YEVERLKYQLLQ
-339 LQSEVEKWRPLAIQ
+339 FQEELEKLRPMAME
-353 SQDELSVLKPQLK
+353 SYDELSVLKPQLQ
-366 TVQLELEKIRT
+366 TVESELEKLRS
-377 QMYTYQTELE
+377 QLYNCQT
-387 LLKPQKQLVEAELER
+387 KFQLSEAQNQVIEAELER
-402 LRAKLF
+402 LRTKLYGIINN

>member
-1 MGWGIKPVKEKI
+1 
-13 NTLQDDKIM
+13 M
-22 TKKIDTNLKIP
+22 TIP
-33 SMNLPWVDSPFFE
+33 EMNLPWVDSPFFE
-46 QIFSQSNL
+46 QIFNQLNL
-54 DQETKKQVK
+54 DNSTREIVK
-63 QFADQGYVI
+63 QFAEQGYVI
-72 IDNLGIEN
+72 IDDLGIEN
-80 IAETADRIVEDLT
+80 ISEIVDRIVKDLT
-93 PIYGDKGKVES
+93 PIYGEKGKVKS
-104 AWIYHD
+104 AWIYND

-119 QNVKK
+119 QDVKK
-124 IATAPKIINL
+124 IATAPHIINL

-153 GTQQSTHSD
+153 GTEQSTHSD

-216 KPYDTYPIY
+216 KPYDIYPVY
-225 EKFLQ
+225 EEFLQ
-230 SLIEQN
+230 SLIEYN
-236 GLKKVELYVRKG
+236 GLKKVELYVKKG

-262 PVLDKKRT
+262 PVLDKNRT

-286 IPLLSDPFIQRIHLK
+286 IPLLSDPFLCRVHFK
-301 EVRNIITEKVV
+301 EVKNIITGEVV
-312 YHIYNGDKIEVHPEE
+312 NHVYNQDKIEINPEE
-327 YEIERLKYKLLQ
+327 YEIERLKYQLLRFEEELVKL
-339 LQSEVEKWRPLAIQ
+339 RPIAME
-353 SQDELSVLKPQLK
+353 SQDELNVLKPQLQ
-366 TVQLELEKIRT
+366 TVESELEKLRSRLYDS
-377 QMYTYQTELE
+377 QAELGLLKSQNQLLETEL
-387 LLKPQKQLVEAELER
+387 KR
-402 LRAKLF
+402 LRIKLYQNT

>member
-1 MGWGIKPVKEKI
+1 MSQTK
-13 NTLQDDKIM
+13 DKKM
-22 TKKIDTNLKIP
+22 TIP
-33 SMNLPWVDSPFFE
+33 LMNLPWVDSPFFAE
-46 QIFSQSNL
+46 IFSQLNL
-54 DQETKKQVK
+54 DNETRELVK
-63 QFADQGYVI
+63 QFAEQGYVI

-80 IAETADRIVEDLT
+80 ITEIIDRIVKDLT
-93 PIYGDKGKVES
+93 PIYGNKGKIES

-110 RIQDAWTFN
+110 RIQDGWTFN
-119 QNVKK
+119 QDVKK

-153 GTQQSTHSD
+153 GTEQTTHSD

-187 NGPLHYYPGSHK
+187 NGPLHYYPSSHK

-225 EKFLQ
+225 EEFLQ
-230 SLIEQN
+230 SLIEHN
-236 GLKKVELYVRKG
+236 GLKKVELYVKKG

-262 PVLDKKRT
+262 PVLDKNRT

-286 IPLLSDPFIQRIHLK
+286 IPLISDPFLHRIHFK
-301 EVRNIITEKVV
+301 EVKNIITGEVLN
-312 YHIYNGDKIEVHPEE
+312 HIYNGEKLEIHPEQ
-327 YEIERLKYKLLQ
+327 YEIERLKSELLQ
-339 LQSEVEKWRPLAIQ
+339 FQEELAKFRPIAMQ
-353 SQDELSVLKPQLK
+353 SQDELNVLKPQLQ
-366 TVQLELEKIRT
+366 TVESELKKIRS
-377 QMYTYQTELE
+377 QLYNSQTDLE
-387 LLKPQKQLVEAELER
+387 LLKSENQLLETELKR
-402 LRAKLF
+402 LRAKLYQTS

>member
-1 MGWGIKPVKEKI
+1 
-13 NTLQDDKIM
+13 
-22 TKKIDTNLKIP
+22 
-33 SMNLPWVDSPFFE
+33 MNLPLVDSPFFE
-46 QIFSQSNL
+46 EIFSQLTL
-54 DQETKKQVK
+54 DKETKKLVK
-63 QFADQGYVI
+63 QFAEQGYII
-72 IDNLGIEN
+72 IDDLGIEN
-80 IAETADRIVEDLT
+80 IAETTDRIVKDLT

-119 QNVKK
+119 QDVKE
-124 IATAPKIINL
+124 IATSPKILNL

-144 PFQTLNFRF
+144 PFQTLNFKF

-162 SIHFSSVPAR
+162 SIHFSSMPAR
-172 FMCGVWVA
+172 FMCGVWIA

-199 LPIFDLNDL
+199 LPMFDLNDL

-216 KPYDTYPIY
+216 KPYDVYPIY
-225 EKFLQ
+225 EEFLQ
-230 SLIEQN
+230 SLIEHN
-236 GLKKVELYVRKG
+236 GLKKVELYVKKG

-262 PVLDKKRT
+262 LVLDKNRT

-286 IPLLSDPFIQRIHLK
+286 IPLLSDPFLHRIHLK
-301 EVRNIITEKVV
+301 EVRNIMTEKVV
-312 YHIYNGDKIEVHPEE
+312 DHIYNGEKIEVNPEQ
-327 YEIERLKYKLLQ
+327 YEIERLKYQLLQ
-339 LQSEVEKWRPLAIQ
+339 FQEELEKLRPMAME
-353 SQDELSVLKPQLK
+353 SQDELTVLKPQLQ
-366 TVQLELEKIRT
+366 TVESELEKLRSQLYDYQTKFQLSETQNQSIETELKRLRT
-377 QMYTYQTELE
+377 QLYQSEL
-387 LLKPQKQLVEAELER
+387 
-402 LRAKLF
+402 